1 MLHLLSICLRLN
13 SKTVTKVFME
23 EVVDSL
29 YDLACTAQDNIDLK
43 KRVTQVKDKLHCS
56 K

>member
-13 SKTVTKVFME
+13 SKIVTKVFVE
-23 EVVDSL
+23 DVLASL
-29 YDLACTAQDNIDLK
+29 FDLACTAQDNIDLK
-43 KRVTQVKDKLHCS
+43 QRVAQVKDKLHCP